1 MRRALTKS
9 FGAAIEERFIIQVQT
24 DNAGTSADNQFTLPW
39 IGTYDVDWGDGNTE
53 TSVVDTQTHTYA
65 TAGIYDVAVTATTG
79 RIRFNNSGDYL
90 KITNILN
97 WGSCSWVSM
106 ENAFKGCKNILTL
119 GLNDVPDLSNVT
131 NVNEMFRNINN
142 QNGFVLDGGLLSQW
156 DVSNINI
163 FTYMFS
169 EFSSFGNA
177 DVINIDITNWNV
189 SNGTDFTGMFFK
201 FRENRSEQSIGN
213 PSGWNTTNATSFNSM
228 FNSASILN
236 TNEWNFSGWNISNVT
251 IMNNFLTR
259 GALSVAN
266 YDATLIS
273 WASQN
278 PTSINVNFGSSQYSL
293 GGAAEAARNTL
304 INTYGWTITDGGGV

>member
-1 MRRALTKS
+1 
-9 FGAAIEERFIIQVQT
+9 
-24 DNAGTSADNQFTLPW
+24 
-39 IGTYDVDWGDGNTE
+39 
-53 TSVVDTQTHTYA
+53 
-65 TAGIYDVAVTATTG
+65 
-79 RIRFNNSGDYL
+79 
-90 KITNILN
+90 
-97 WGSCSWVSM
+97 M

-163 FTYMFS
+163 FKYMFS
-169 EFSSFGNA
+169 EFSSFGNS

-251 IMNNFLTR
+251 VMNNFLTR
-259 GALSVAN
+259 GTLSVAN

-278 PTSINVNFGSSQYSL
+278 PTSINVNFGSSQYSYE
-293 GGAAEAARNTL
+293 GAAARQTL
-304 INTYGWTITDGGGV
+304 IDTYDWTITDGGQTVSP